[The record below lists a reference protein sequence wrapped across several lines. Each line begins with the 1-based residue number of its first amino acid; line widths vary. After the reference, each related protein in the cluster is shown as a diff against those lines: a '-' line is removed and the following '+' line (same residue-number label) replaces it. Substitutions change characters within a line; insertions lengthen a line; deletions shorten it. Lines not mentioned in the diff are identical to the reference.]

1 MYVYIYTQTHADT
14 QIQRHR
20 YICQLQNALLKQLA
34 QSRENAGGQKS
45 GRKMGGK
52 TGGCPWRLDGPLK
65 KKGKARGKAGSYC

>member
-1 MYVYIYTQTHADT
+1 
-14 QIQRHR
+14 
-20 YICQLQNALLKQLA
+20 LLKQLA

>member
-1 MYVYIYTQTHADT
+1 
-14 QIQRHR
+14 
-20 YICQLQNALLKQLA
+20 LLKQLA

-65 KKGKARGKAGSYC
+65 KRERRGERLALIVSSC

>member
-1 MYVYIYTQTHADT
+1 
-14 QIQRHR
+14 
-20 YICQLQNALLKQLA
+20 LLKQLA

-65 KKGKARGKAGSYC
+65 KKGKGEGKGWLLLLAVVRLV